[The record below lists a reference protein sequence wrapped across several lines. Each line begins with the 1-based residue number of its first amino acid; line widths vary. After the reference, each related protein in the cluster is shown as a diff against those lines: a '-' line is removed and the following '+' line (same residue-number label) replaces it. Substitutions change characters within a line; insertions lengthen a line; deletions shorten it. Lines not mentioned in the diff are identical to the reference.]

1 MYLPDISKM
10 IAVITGDIINS
21 RALPEEWIDT
31 LKDAL
36 AHLFSKKSKWEIF
49 RGDSFQIELN
59 AEDALLNAI
68 YIKACIKTLKKADV
82 RMGIGIGKKNVNSAK
97 VTEANGEAFIHSGFA
112 FDTLKTNK
120 VNMAFQ
126 TPWPDFDSDI
136 NLFIKFALIT
146 MDSWGQISAE
156 MVKYAIENKDT
167 KQDKIAKIS
176 GRSQSSVSE
185 ALKRAHF
192 AELMELENKYRMQ
205 IINLIRK

>member
-1 MYLPDISKM
+1 M

-31 LKDAL
+31 LKDTL
-36 AHLFSKKSKWEIF
+36 THLFSKKAKWEIF

-82 RMGIGIGKKNVNSAK
+82 RMGIGIGKKNVNSAR
-97 VTEANGEAFIHSGFA
+97 VTEANGEAFINSGFA

-120 VNMAFQ
+120 VNMAFE
-126 TPWPDFDSDI
+126 TPWPSFDHDI
-136 NLFIKFALIT
+136 NLFIKLALIA

-156 MVKYAIENKDT
+156 MVKYAIENKNT

-192 AELMELENKYRMQ
+192 AELMELENKYRQ
-205 IINLIRK
+205 QVLILIKK